1 MSTQEY
7 LPKELRVKLEL
18 LKNLLLKQER
28 LAVAFSGGVDST
40 LLLKVAFD
48 VLGVNMIGVYS
59 DSPLQ
64 AARERKDAIILAKE
78 IGAEL
83 IVFKV
88 NKLDHEAFRNNPA
101 NRCYL
106 CKGLIFD
113 EILKISRSK
122 GFNTVA
128 DGSNH
133 DDLSDYR
140 PGVQALK
147 ERDIKSPLQEAC
159 LTKQEIRSI
168 SKYYG
173 LPTWDKDA
181 LACLATRIPT
191 GEIVNEQ
198 KLGMIDRAE
207 EILVNK
213 GFRNVRARH
222 LGDTVRLEVR
232 TDQVLRLSSNPLFE
246 EIVSEIKNIGFL
258 QVVINPNGYK
268 QGSMNTS

>member
-1 MSTQEY
+1 MVRIENIPVDLQ
-7 LPKELRVKLEL
+7 VKLDQLKNNL
-18 LKNLLLKQER
+18 LKMKR

-40 LLLKVAFD
+40 LLLKVAHD
-48 VLGVNMIGVYS
+48 VLGANAVGIYS

-64 AARERKDAIILAKE
+64 ASRERNEVFMLAE
-78 IGAEL
+78 TIGVEL

-88 NKLDHEAFRNNPA
+88 NKLDHKAFRNNPE

-113 EILKISRSK
+113 EILTIAHSR
-122 GFNTVA
+122 GILTII

-140 PGVQALK
+140 PGAKALK
-147 ERDIKSPLQEAC
+147 ERNVTSPLQEVG
-159 LTKQEIRSI
+159 LTKSEIRTI
-168 SKYYG
+168 SKYYN

-181 LACLATRIPT
+181 LACLATRIPK
-191 GEIVNEQ
+191 GEVINEL

-207 EILVNK
+207 EFLVNL
-213 GFRNVRARH
+213 GFRDVRARH

-232 TDQVLRLSSNPLFE
+232 VNQVSRLSSKQIYE
-246 EIVSEIKNIGFL
+246 VVVSKMKELGFSFINIE
-258 QVVINPNGYK
+258 PNGYV